1 MACVRAEPGGQIVEG
16 FWKVFLLLPESE
28 QNTIGSFEQRS
39 CVLSLRLEWA
49 GTGSG
54 WRKETVYET
63 TSPTAEGLCW
73 LEPWAHWCSC
83 VQFKKRSSPI
93 CRWVDVDGKKKSRMT
108 PRRLVRP
115 SIRGRELGFIAIEK
129 TAAGVQ
135 ELQRNIKN
143 STAEHLKVEMLLDI
157 QIEMWSC

>member
-1 MACVRAEPGGQIVEG
+1 MI
-16 FWKVFLLLPESE
+16 
-28 QNTIGSFEQRS
+28 
-39 CVLSLRLEWA
+39 
-49 GTGSG
+49 
-54 WRKETVYET
+54 
-63 TSPTAEGLCW
+63 
-73 LEPWAHWCSC
+73 
-83 VQFKKRSSPI
+83 
-93 CRWVDVDGKKKSRMT
+93 